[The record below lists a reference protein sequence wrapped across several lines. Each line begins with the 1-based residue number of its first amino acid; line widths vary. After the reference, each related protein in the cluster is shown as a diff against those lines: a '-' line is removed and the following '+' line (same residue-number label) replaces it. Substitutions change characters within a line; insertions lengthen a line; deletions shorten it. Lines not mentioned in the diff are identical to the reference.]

1 MIKGSVTQDNT
12 ETQSRS
18 LNTTPYNK
26 QGTQLCH
33 N

>member
-12 ETQSRS
+12 ETQSWS
-18 LNTTPYNK
+18 LNTTPYNN

>member
-1 MIKGSVTQDNT
+1 MIKGSVTHDNT
-12 ETQSRS
+12 ETQSYS
-18 LNTTPYNK
+18 LNTISYNN